1 MTDFNKYGIFPKTDR
16 ENSPKKQSFLA
27 TLLPIITEMV
37 KIFGSKS
44 TPTDTSPPSS
54 NSFNSPNPPSAPPPR
69 PSTSPSLRAC
79 RDYLKRHDYFVS
91 IANKK

>member
-1 MTDFNKYGIFPKTDR
+1 MTDFNKYGIFPKTDG
-16 ENSPKKQSFLA
+16 EISPKKQSFLA

-44 TPTDTSPPSS
+44 TPTVDSTPSS
-54 NSFNSPNPPSAPPPR
+54 NSSNPPAPPTPPR
-69 PSTSPSLRAC
+69 PSTSTSLRAC

>member
-1 MTDFNKYGIFPKTDR
+1 MTDFNKYGIFPKTDG

-44 TPTDTSPPSS
+44 TPTDDSPPSS
-54 NSFNSPNPPSAPPPR
+54 NSSYPPSAPPPR

>member
-44 TPTDTSPPSS
+44 TPTGTSPPSS
-54 NSFNSPNPPSAPPPR
+54 NSPNPPSAPPPR
-69 PSTSPSLRAC
+69 PETSTSVRAC